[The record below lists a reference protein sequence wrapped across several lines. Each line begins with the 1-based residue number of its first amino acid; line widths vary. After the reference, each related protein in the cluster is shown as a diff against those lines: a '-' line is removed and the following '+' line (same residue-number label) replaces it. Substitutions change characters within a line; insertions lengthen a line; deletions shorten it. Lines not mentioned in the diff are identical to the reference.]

1 MTARACG
8 AAAIAALLL
17 VLAAPSARANGRFPA
32 SNAITFDPSEPS
44 RVYLRATFGL
54 LVSSDAGRTWDWIC
68 ERSHGFSGPEDP
80 TIGVFGDGTVA
91 AALFEGLS
99 VSHDRACS
107 FTFQEGALDKKVF
120 VDVSVRKSD
129 GKTGVA
135 ITSGYAN
142 RNDDAGNALFS
153 SEVFVT
159 KDAGKTWERRG
170 PPLDPSLLLQTVDV
184 SPVIPDRIFISG
196 IRGSMP
202 DVSGVLLR
210 SDDGGVTFTERPIL
224 LAKSAAGDGA
234 PQRTERAPFIAALDP
249 KDADTLWVRVLG
261 TVDQGARL
269 LFTKDAGKTW
279 KTVLTTTGPMKGFA
293 LSDDGETIFAGS
305 PKDGVWAAARSDVM
319 DGKHEKPFAKASDL
333 PVACLAFQKG
343 ELWACSNEAA
353 GFIGGVSTD
362 LGKTWQARAH
372 LGDLRGPLTC
382 PAGTRTAELCR
393 ADWPQQ
399 RAIIGIERPAATADA
414 EAPRDAGA
422 GAPKTES
429 RCACNQVGAPM
440 ESRWTISRW
449 TMSLLFAAAAALM
462 ARRNMRHSA

>member
-1 MTARACG
+1 MLRRLT
-8 AAAIAALLL
+8 LLSCL
-17 VLAAPSARANGRFPA
+17 FVLLAPAKARANGRFPA
-32 SNAITFDPSEPS
+32 SNAITFDPSDPS

-54 LVSSDAGRTWDWIC
+54 LVSSDAGRTWDWVC
-68 ERSHGFSGPEDP
+68 ERSLGFSGPEDP
-80 TIGVFGDGTVA
+80 TIGVFADGTVA

-107 FTFQEGALDKKVF
+107 FAFQEGALDKKVF

-170 PPLDPSLLLQTVDV
+170 QPLDPSLLLQTVDV
-184 SPVIPDRIFISG
+184 SPVVPDRIFISG

-210 SDDGGVTFTERPIL
+210 SDDGGLTFTERAIP
-224 LAKSAAGDGA
+224 LARSAAGDLG
-234 PQRTERAPFIAALDP
+234 PRRTERAPFIAALDP
-249 KDADTLWVRVLG
+249 KDADILWVRVLG

-279 KTVLTTTGPMKGFA
+279 KTAFTTTGPMKGFA

-305 PKDGVWAAARSDVM
+305 PKDGVWAATKTDVTNAAR
-319 DGKHEKPFAKASDL
+319 ETPFVKASDL

-362 LGKTWQARAH
+362 RGKTWQARAH

-399 RAIIGIERPAATADA
+399 RAVIGIERPTTTADA
-414 EAPRDAGA
+414 GEPSPAVST
-422 GAPKTES
+422 PKPES
-429 RCACNQVGAPM
+429 RCACDQAGAPAGK
-440 ESRWTISRW
+440 RWSAG
-449 TMSLLFAAAAALM
+449 LLLLAAAAFV
-462 ARRNMRHSA
+462 ARRRRWILADGDRLGSG